1 MEVPLCSS
9 FSMMSNVLAVQ
20 ILIILPLN
28 SSCVGS
34 KYAVPVGSVRI
45 DFESLPNDHLVAG
58 ELPPGLEDSDDQM
71 VRLNDTLV
79 SIVDLFVPSE

>member
-1 MEVPLCSS
+1 
-9 FSMMSNVLAVQ
+9 MSD
-20 ILIILPLN
+20 IILMFTVIVYC
-28 SSCVGS
+28 SCVGS

-58 ELPPGLEDSDDQM
+58 ELPPGVEDTDDQM

-79 SIVDLFVPSE
+79 RIVLRKVAYAINRDFLSFE

>member
-1 MEVPLCSS
+1 MII
-9 FSMMSNVLAVQ
+9 NQ
-20 ILIILPLN
+20 LI

-71 VRLNDTLV
+71 VRLNDTMVSLV
-79 SIVDLFVPSE
+79 GLFSNSRISYSFLSPCLMTIWW